1 MQKVKLPISVDPV
14 RAAQKHLELD
24 ARIPKELLSR
34 LAESTISIQSD
45 INTVFSFEIDR
56 QKLRI
61 FHGKASVAV
70 ELLCQRCNEP
80 MIYQCEAEFTYCPV
94 HNQEQENKLPDAYE
108 PIYYDENGEVK
119 LSVTVSHNITRIKQI
134 EIALR
139 ESEERYRSLLE
150 SSPDPVVVYD
160 MQGVA
165 TYVNPAFEQTFGFSC
180 HELTLL
186 RCRSSGGL
194 RPQWPE

>member
-45 INTVFSFEIDR
+45 INTYFSFEIDR

-80 MIYQCEAEFTYCPV
+80 MLYQCEAEFTYCPV
-94 HNQEQENKLPDAYE
+94 HNQEQENNLPDAYE
-108 PIYYDENGEVK
+108 PIYYDENGEVNLHQVVEDELI
-119 LSVTVSHNITRIKQI
+119 LSLPQI
-134 EIALR
+134 AKHAI
-139 ESEERYRSLLE
+139 EECQINE
-150 SSPDPVVVYD
+150 
-160 MQGVA
+160 
-165 TYVNPAFEQTFGFSC
+165 FELTFG
-180 HELTLL
+180 EIDEEEQ
-186 RCRSSGGL
+186 
-194 RPQWPE
+194 RPNPFDALAKLKHK

>member
-45 INTVFSFEIDR
+45 IDTYFSFEIDQ

-94 HNQEQENKLPDAYE
+94 HNQEQENNLPDAYE
-108 PIYYDENGEVK
+108 PIYYDENGEVNLHQVVEDELI
-119 LSVTVSHNITRIKQI
+119 LSLPQIAKHAIEDCQIKEFELTFG
-134 EIALR
+134 EID
-139 ESEERYRSLLE
+139 EEEER
-150 SSPDPVVVYD
+150 P
-160 MQGVA
+160 
-165 TYVNPAFEQTFGFSC
+165 NPFDALAKLK
-180 HELTLL
+180 HK
-186 RCRSSGGL
+186 
-194 RPQWPE
+194 

>member
-14 RAAQKHLELD
+14 RAAQKHLELE

-45 INTVFSFEIDR
+45 IDTVFSFDIDK

-70 ELLCQRCNEP
+70 ELICQRCNAP

-94 HNQEQENKLPDAYE
+94 HNQEQENNLPDAYE
-108 PIYYDENGEVK
+108 SIYYDENGEVN
-119 LSVTVSHNITRIKQI
+119 LHQVVEDELILALPQI
-134 EIALR
+134 AKHAIE
-139 ESEERYRSLLE
+139 ECQQSE
-150 SSPDPVVVYD
+150 
-160 MQGVA
+160 
-165 TYVNPAFEQTFGFSC
+165 FELTFG
-180 HELTLL
+180 EIDEEEQ
-186 RCRSSGGL
+186 
-194 RPQWPE
+194 RPNPFEALAKLKSK